1 MRIILRCAISGYRN
15 PCCWQAA
22 DPSPQSGCSDSSLYR
37 VRMAEVIPPA
47 RTPKPIT
54 ASTGSELLE
63 PGRGSASL
71 LSLSLFA
78 GDGIAVSVREAT
90 SLVPAAVVDA
100 AVPAEAAPAEEDVAV
115 APAGLAPWVCGG
127 CAHNSATNR
136 QITPTSRNCQ

>member
-1 MRIILRCAISGYRN
+1 
-15 PCCWQAA
+15 
-22 DPSPQSGCSDSSLYR
+22 
-37 VRMAEVIPPA
+37 MAEVIPPA

-71 LSLSLFA
+71 FLSLFA
-78 GDGIAVSVREAT
+78 GDGVAVGVLEAT

-100 AVPAEAAPAEEDVAV
+100 AEAAAAEEDVAV
-115 APAGLAPWVCGG
+115 APPGLRPWVCGG

>member
-71 LSLSLFA
+71 FLSLFA
-78 GDGIAVSVREAT
+78 GDGVAVGVLEAT

-100 AVPAEAAPAEEDVAV
+100 AEAAAAEEDVAV
-115 APAGLAPWVCGG
+115 APPGLRPW
-127 CAHNSATNR
+127 
-136 QITPTSRNCQ
+136 